1 VFNTPGYNK
10 RRLTRD
16 ANKQINSGTTMLG
29 LRKEDVKMERLP
41 IISLTK
47 PKVEEVR
54 KSEVVVVDPLM
65 KFWKPPEDN
74 SKKVRKS
81 IDFLQKLGGSIK
93 EETKNTSQDIFAIP
107 DFKPKSFSR
116 NEMSFKVKSKSTGNA
131 LEKI

>member
-1 VFNTPGYNK
+1 
-10 RRLTRD
+10 
-16 ANKQINSGTTMLG
+16 MLG
-29 LRKEDVKMERLP
+29 LRKEDVKIGPLP

-47 PKVEEVR
+47 PKVEEV
-54 KSEVVVVDPLM
+54 KKPEVLAVDPLM

-93 EETKNTSQDIFAIP
+93 EEDSKNTSRDIFAIP